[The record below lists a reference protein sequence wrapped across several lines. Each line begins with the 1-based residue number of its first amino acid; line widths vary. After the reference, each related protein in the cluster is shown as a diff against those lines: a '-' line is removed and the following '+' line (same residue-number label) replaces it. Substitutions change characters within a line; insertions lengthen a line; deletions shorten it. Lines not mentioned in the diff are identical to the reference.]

1 MKCDLCG
8 KSPQFG
14 HNVSHSKRH
23 TNRRWVPN
31 IHPATIT
38 IDGKQKQ
45 LKLCTR
51 CLRTHYKGVKKL
63 ASSPS

>member
-23 TNRRWVPN
+23 TNRQWVPN
-31 IHPATIT
+31 IHPATVNVNGQT
-38 IDGKQKQ
+38 KR
-45 LKLCTR
+45 LNLCTR
-51 CLRTHYKGVKKL
+51 CIRTQYKVAK
-63 ASSPS
+63 SI